1 MALHSEQERIHAIIG
16 GFLRLDRSDDALWVS
31 DYPRRNADT
40 SRMVEQLNAFGVC
53 CRLDEKTRLWHLDW
67 TMEKWEQ
74 IITSL
79 PESIPPFPADEKLHA
94 AYAFCRFALLHPGKR
109 TDESMRM
116 LRAVMKGS
124 AAFARLHEQA
134 AQALRNGRP
143 IAYEAGRLL
152 ALQLMKEEV

>member
-1 MALHSEQERIHAIIG
+1 MDLHSEQERIHAIIG

-31 DYPRRNADT
+31 DYPRRNIDLNGIE
-40 SRMVEQLNAFGVC
+40 EQLKALGAC
-53 CRLDEKTRLWHLDW
+53 CRLDEKARLWHLDW
-67 TMEKWEQ
+67 TIEKWEQ

-79 PESIPPFPADEKLHA
+79 PESLPPFPVDDRLHA
-94 AYAFCRFALLHPGKR
+94 AYTFCRFALLHPGKR

-124 AAFARLHEQA
+124 AAIARLHEQA
-134 AQALRNGRP
+134 AQALRNGHP
-143 IAYEAGRLL
+143 IAYDAGRLL